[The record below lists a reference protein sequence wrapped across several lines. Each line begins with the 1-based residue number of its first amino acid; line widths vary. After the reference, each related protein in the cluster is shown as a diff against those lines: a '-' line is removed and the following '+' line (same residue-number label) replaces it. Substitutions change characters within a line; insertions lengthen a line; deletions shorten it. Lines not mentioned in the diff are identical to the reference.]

1 MLFLQFSGE
10 NKGNT
15 AQSLYTKMRSQF
27 FRQIAQKFRISLCWC
42 DFPVKPKKHAIST
55 DRVQILGAVN
65 QIRTGDLFLTKE
77 VLYQLSY
84 NSISFIVLPYCSPA
98 AFGEST
104 YIIIAQIFQSVNEF
118 FLFWKKE
125 CFCRLKFVLF
135 DDSDQFRWNS
145 TCCICKEKR

>member
-1 MLFLQFSGE
+1 MLFLFLLYAICTDLSSLFCWAIDRRTQFTLQQFSH
-10 NKGNT
+10 T
-15 AQSLYTKMRSQF
+15 
-27 FRQIAQKFRISLCWC
+27 
-42 DFPVKPKKHAIST
+42 KPKKHAVHT